1 MNNISSKFTTGNA
14 KKIIED
20 RLSKPELQKKML
32 ESITT
37 NKNIKQVMSKLAKV

>member
-1 MNNISSKFTTGNA
+1 MNNISPKFTTTTA

-37 NKNIKQVMSKLAKV
+37 NKNIKKVMSKLAKV